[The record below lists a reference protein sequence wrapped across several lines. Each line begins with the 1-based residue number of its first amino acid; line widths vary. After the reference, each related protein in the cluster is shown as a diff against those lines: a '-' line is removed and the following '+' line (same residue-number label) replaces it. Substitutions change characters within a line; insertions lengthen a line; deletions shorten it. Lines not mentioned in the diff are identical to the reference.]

1 MEMITAIASIPFKIT
16 GSVADPRDI
25 DYNIKGYFKKRT
37 VVKGELRTIEYY
49 ESYDFSGNTYNNLI
63 LRESR
68 LFTRD
73 ALGIVK
79 SRNMTIEWFLID
91 DTVGVT
97 KQQMKYY
104 SQDEE
109 IQEGLDRRN
118 NMISAAKLKLLSELK
133 AVFGEPTNQ
142 NYAFDLLLSVSTQ
155 MNYYKEGYTQ
165 PLRDAI
171 NASTKPYLTQTIK
184 DNVNIELTF

>member
-1 MEMITAIASIPFKIT
+1 MEMITAIANIPFKIT